1 MMSDFQAPRGTSD
14 LFDQDMRTWQLI
26 EDVINQ
32 FMHVYHIGKMQTPV
46 FEHTEVFLR
55 NNEASDVVNKEMYTF
70 LDKGG
75 RSLTLR
81 PEGTAGL
88 IRAVAQHKLYGTP
101 EGLLKYY
108 YFGPNFRYER
118 PQKGRT
124 RIHHQ
129 CGVEYIGVK
138 SPIVDAE
145 VIHLGVQLLQAIG
158 IDDIVV
164 LINTLGDQA
173 SRDQYR
179 LRLHEHFKPFIGEL
193 CEDCQR
199 RYTQNPLRI
208 LDCKVDQ
215 NHPSLVSV
223 PAMSD
228 SLSESS
234 QSYFQQVL
242 DQLGALGVEVE
253 ISDKLVRGLDYYT
266 DTVFEIVS
274 TSKAM
279 GAQSTLLGGGR
290 YDGLL
295 AAFGGPEQSGI
306 GFGMGIERIIVAA
319 EAMGITFDNQ
329 DEVDIYVLPLDGH
342 EGLAH
347 QLATLLRQ
355 HGYRVEM
362 DYASRSM
369 KSKFKSAERLSAHVL
384 LFVGENEATKQ
395 VVTIKDTTT
404 QQQHEVTFD
413 QLTDTIDQ
421 LFQQKQE
428 KHHHD

>member
-1 MMSDFQAPRGTSD
+1 MSEFQAPRGTSD

-88 IRAVAQHKLYGTP
+88 IRAVAQHKLYNTP

-108 YFGPNFRYER
+108 YLGPNFRYER

-158 IDDIVV
+158 IDDIKV

-173 SRDQYR
+173 SRDDYR
-179 LRLHEHFKPFIGEL
+179 LRLTKHFKPVVGEL

-199 RYTQNPLRI
+199 RYVQNPLRI

-215 NHPSLVSV
+215 NHPSFLSV
-223 PAMSD
+223 PSM
-228 SLSESS
+228 SESVNPTS
-234 QSYFQQVL
+234 QTYFQAVI
-242 DQLGALGVEVE
+242 DQLQSLGVDIE
-253 ISDKLVRGLDYYT
+253 ISEQLVRGLDYYT
-266 DTVFEIVS
+266 DTVFEIMS
-274 TSKAM
+274 NSPEM

-295 AAFGGPEQSGI
+295 AAFNGPEQSGI
-306 GFGMGIERIIVAA
+306 GFGMGIERIMVAA
-319 EAMGITFDNQ
+319 NAMGIEFDNK
-329 DEVDIYVLPLDGH
+329 DEVDVYVMPLDQQ
-342 EGLAH
+342 ESLAH
-347 QLATLLRQ
+347 QLTTLLRQ

-362 DYASRSM
+362 DYAGRSM
-369 KSKFKSAERLSAHVL
+369 KSQFKSAERLSAQVI
-384 LFVGENEATKQ
+384 LFVGESEASKQ
-395 VVTIKDTTT
+395 VVSIKDTTT
-404 QQQHEVTFD
+404 QLQSEVPFD
-413 QLTDTIDQ
+413 QLVDTIDQ
-421 LFQQKQE
+421 LFLPKQE
-428 KHHHD
+428 NHHHD